1 MNCNAYLQKDV
12 RICLCPK
19 LHVKQLSVITFTVM
33 TFTLK
38 SPCQHINCD
47 STKINMLVLLKIDK
61 LPSILEKGS
70 EPNATL
76 TTTSE
81 SNYWTWC

>member
-1 MNCNAYLQKDV
+1 
-12 RICLCPK
+12 
-19 LHVKQLSVITFTVM
+19 
-33 TFTLK
+33 
-38 SPCQHINCD
+38 
-47 STKINMLVLLKIDK
+47 MLVLLKNNK

-81 SNYWTWC
+81 SNCWTCC